1 MSDGYTYTTLS
12 ARRGEPTQV
21 RVSFY
26 LDQEA
31 WIAVPGIAAGTP
43 HLHISH
49 GDVSVNIAPRTQQPT
64 AEDARIARSL
74 ADKAAAYAAE
84 IERLCPP
91 DEPDELDAPE
101 PAAA

>member
-21 RVSFY
+21 HVSFF

-49 GDVSVNIAPRTQQPT
+49 GHVSVNVGPRTGQLT
-64 AEDARIARSL
+64 AEDARIARVL
-74 ADKAAAYAAE
+74 ADKTAAYAAE

-91 DEPDELDAPE
+91 DDPDELDE
-101 PAAA
+101 PDSAAA